1 MYKFSKSSEE
11 KLATCHPDLQKL
23 MNEVIKYYDCSIIC
37 GHRGEKEQN
46 EAFEKGYSKLKFP
59 NGKHN
64 KIPSLAVDVLPYP
77 FKGYQDRDQFLFM
90 QGFIKGIATQLG
102 IKIRL
107 GIDFNGDLSFKNDSL
122 FDGPHI
128 ELII

>member
-11 KLATCHPDLQKL
+11 KLATCHPDLQKI

-64 KIPSLAVDVLPYP
+64 KIPSLAVDILPYP

>member
-1 MYKFSKSSEE
+1 MYSFSESSQA
-11 KLATCHPDLQKL
+11 KLDTCHPDLQRL
-23 MNEVIKYYDCSIIC
+23 MNEVIKHYDCSIIC

-46 EAFEKGYSKLKFP
+46 EAYEKGYSKLRYPK
-59 NGKHN
+59 GKHN

-77 FKGYQDRDQFLFM
+77 FKGYNDRDQFIFM
-90 QGFIKGIATQLG
+90 QGLIKGIATQLG

-128 ELII
+128 ELIF